1 MLYFFCEVFT
11 PANPKNYLCDMRIAI
26 LVWGSLYWD
35 KRNLETTD
43 EWFYDGPV
51 LPIEFARISNGN
63 RLTLVIKPAFDNVIT
78 LYAISAHDTLAAA
91 RENLRSREG
100 TENVNN
106 IGFIDFTTNTQQ
118 VRQANAFMIDILS
131 QWNTERNFDAI
142 IWSDFSPRF
151 SDAINQQ
158 FTLQNVITFI
168 DNLPEA
174 EKRSALQYIRN
185 TPHQIN
191 TRFRNA
197 IEQRFEEAYL

>member
-1 MLYFFCEVFT
+1 
-11 PANPKNYLCDMRIAI
+11 MRIAI

-63 RLTLVIKPAFDNVIT
+63 RLTLVIKPTFDNVTT
-78 LYAISAHDTLAAA
+78 LYAISAHDTLVAA
-91 RENLRSREG
+91 RENLHSREG
-100 TENVNN
+100 TENINN

-118 VRQANAFMIDILS
+118 VRQANAFIIDVLR
-131 QWNTERNFDAI
+131 QWNTESNFDAI

-168 DNLPEA
+168 DNLPEP

-197 IEQRFEEAYL
+197 IEQRFEGAYL

>member
-1 MLYFFCEVFT
+1 
-11 PANPKNYLCDMRIAI
+11 MRIAI

-43 EWFYDGPV
+43 EWFFDGPV
-51 LPIEFARISNGN
+51 LPIEFARISSGN
-63 RLTLVIKPAFDNVIT
+63 RLTLVIKPIFDNVTT
-78 LYAISAHDTLAAA
+78 LYAISAHNTLAEA
-91 RENLRSREG
+91 RENLRIREG
-100 TENVNN
+100 TENRNN

-118 VRQANAFMIDILS
+118 VRQTNAFIIDVLR
-131 QWNTERNFDAI
+131 QWNTGRNFDAI

-151 SDAINQQ
+151 TDAINQQ
-158 FTLQNVITFI
+158 FTLQNAITFI

-185 TPHQIN
+185 TPQQIT

-197 IEQRFEEAYL
+197 IEQRFEGAYL

>member
-1 MLYFFCEVFT
+1 MLYFFCVVFT
-11 PANPKNYLCDMRIAI
+11 PANPKNYLCDMSIAI

-63 RLTLVIKPAFDNVIT
+63 RLTLVIKPAFDNVTT

-100 TENVNN
+100 TENINN

-168 DNLPEA
+168 DNLPKA

-197 IEQRFEEAYL
+197 IEQRFEGAYL